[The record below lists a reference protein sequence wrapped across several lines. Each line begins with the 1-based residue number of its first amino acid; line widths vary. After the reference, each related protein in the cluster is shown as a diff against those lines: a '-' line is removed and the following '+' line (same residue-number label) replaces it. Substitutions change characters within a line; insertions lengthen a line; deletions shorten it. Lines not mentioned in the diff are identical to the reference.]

1 MIKAILTGHSKG
13 LGLGIAQSL
22 LGKGHPVLG
31 LARSIND
38 KLQHQFPHLLRQVAI
53 DLAENS
59 ALQHWIEDHQLQEF
73 MENATLLLL
82 INNAGLVA
90 PIGPLQVQNPIE
102 IARSVQLNVTAP
114 MVLSAKL
121 TQLLKNGQELRVLH
135 VSSGAGRSP
144 YPGWSVYCATKA
156 ALDLHAQAVK
166 LDGQANVRICSLAPG
181 VIDTDMQAQIRQ
193 TDVKLFPNK
202 QRFIDL
208 NNAGA
213 LTNPQHTGE
222 RLVNYLLNPNFG
234 RVAVDDLRSN

>member
-1 MIKAILTGHSKG
+1 M
-13 LGLGIAQSL
+13 
-22 LGKGHPVLG
+22 
-31 LARSIND
+31 
-38 KLQHQFPHLLRQVAI
+38 
-53 DLAENS
+53 
-59 ALQHWIEDHQLQEF
+59 
-73 MENATLLLL
+73 
-82 INNAGLVA
+82 
-90 PIGPLQVQNPIE
+90 
-102 IARSVQLNVTAP
+102 
-114 MVLSAKL
+114 
-121 TQLLKNGQELRVLH
+121 
-135 VSSGAGRSP
+135 
-144 YPGWSVYCATKA
+144 
-156 ALDLHAQAVK
+156 K